1 MISDYSDYFENFLF
15 NNRQEYLIIM
25 KISAAVMAYSI
36 YTFIFF
42 ARTVYFYIFKNPHYI
57 SENNTPTNVTN
68 SLFIRS
74 RYHVIS

>member
-15 NNRQEYLIIM
+15 NNRQEYLIM

-42 ARTVYFYIFKNPHYI
+42 ARTVYF
-57 SENNTPTNVTN
+57 
-68 SLFIRS
+68 
-74 RYHVIS
+74 